1 MGDFF
6 LVVRIFY
13 RKPLETDNGIRL
25 FSSIIRDE
33 RYFFLSAG
41 YFSPGISLQ
50 DIFSLEIGLQD
61 NFFSEITHTP
71 PQTSNVRP
79 PIIYYIVLITLLA
92 HL

>member
-33 RYFFLSAG
+33 RYFFSV
-41 YFSPGISLQ
+41 Q
-50 DIFSLEIGLQD
+50 DIFHQVFPCKI
-61 NFFSEITHTP
+61 FFPSKSACRIIFFLK
-71 PQTSNVRP
+71 S
-79 PIIYYIVLITLLA
+79 PIPHLKRQMFGPLLFII
-92 HL
+92 LS

>member
-33 RYFFLSAG
+33 RYFFQCRIFFARYFLARYFFPRNRPAG
-41 YFSPGISLQ
+41 K
-50 DIFSLEIGLQD
+50 
-61 NFFSEITHTP
+61 FFF
-71 PQTSNVRP
+71 
-79 PIIYYIVLITLLA
+79 
-92 HL
+92 

>member
-33 RYFFLSAG
+33 RYFFSVR
-41 YFSPGISLQ
+41 
-50 DIFSLEIGLQD
+50 DIFRQVFPCKI
-61 NFFSEITHTP
+61 FFPSKSASRIILFLK
-71 PQTSNVRP
+71 S
-79 PIIYYIVLITLLA
+79 PIPHLKRQMFGPLLFII
-92 HL
+92 LS

>member
-33 RYFFLSAG
+33 RYFFSV
-41 YFSPGISLQ
+41 Q
-50 DIFSLEIGLQD
+50 DIFARYFLARY
-61 NFFSEITHTP
+61 FFP
-71 PQTSNVRP
+71 RNRP
-79 PIIYYIVLITLLA
+79 A
-92 HL
+92 G